1 MNKSEI
7 IKELKLE
14 YPTLSKGINDE
25 VIELDAIEYEKVI
38 SEWAD
43 VKIAKATKQAEAE
56 AKATQRAALLER
68 LGITEA
74 EAKLLL
80 G

>member
-1 MNKSEI
+1 MKITEI
-7 IKELKLE
+7 FAL
-14 YPTLSKGINDE
+14 TGE
-25 VIELDAIEYEKVI
+25 VIEREFTEAELEQREKDQQEDAIAE
-38 SEWAD
+38 A
-43 VKIAKATKQAEAE
+43 AKQAEAE